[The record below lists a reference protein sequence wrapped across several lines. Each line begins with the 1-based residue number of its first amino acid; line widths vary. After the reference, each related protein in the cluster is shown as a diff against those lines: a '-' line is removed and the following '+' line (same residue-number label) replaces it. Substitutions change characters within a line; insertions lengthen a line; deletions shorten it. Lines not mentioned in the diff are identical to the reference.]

1 MKRFSKFVANSET
14 NSNELCYLENV
25 FSCFQYK
32 LNVWMF
38 CTHRSSFPLK
48 LSNVIFNHH
57 FDTNHWSVG
66 NSIRNKLNCLFHVC
80 LTKLI
85 SKNFELFARFFS
97 FLLPYFPSFLIYP
110 IIHLYYKPNANFIY
124 TFISSSCFF
133 FSFSISSLFR
143 FIVNLILKTFIPWS
157 TVLVLS
163 LFLFRVFFCIS
174 FSPVCWPFVHV

>member
-1 MKRFSKFVANSET
+1 MYECFVHTEVRSHWNCPTLFLIIISIQIIEVAVET
-14 NSNELCYLENV
+14 
-25 FSCFQYK
+25 
-32 LNVWMF
+32 
-38 CTHRSSFPLK
+38 
-48 LSNVIFNHH
+48 
-57 FDTNHWSVG
+57 VG